1 MRISNRQLDTGNCNS
16 RAHLRRSRR
25 WNQMVHPR
33 GVLFIISP
41 LTSLMQ
47 IWNLEEEMASGR
59 AKSFVTEFR

>member
-1 MRISNRQLDTGNCNS
+1 
-16 RAHLRRSRR
+16 
-25 WNQMVHPR
+25 MVHPC

-59 AKSFVTEFR
+59 AKSSVTEFR